1 MPLAKLSCYRV
12 LTALCFSTLALLNTA
27 VAATQPSPKVHK
39 ELQVLERYLQQER
52 LTSGLSSQYIQ
63 LGDIRWSYSEG
74 GAKHLPTVV
83 LLHGLTGNRDH
94 WNALAQFLTPHYHV
108 IIPDLPNNGDT
119 LVPENFQMDIP
130 NVTAELRRLFEYLG
144 VTEHL
149 HLAGHSS
156 GGSIATQYAAEYPFD
171 TQSLCLLNSAGIYK
185 TAITSYSK
193 NPNKLRNLIVSR
205 PGDLDLVT
213 HEIMQNPPE
222 LPYALKLAKEKQ
234 LISRADAHIRMV
246 DQLAMLSRLYT
257 PDSFARLTRSVE
269 APTLILWGK
278 QDKII
283 SAHAALELHRLL
295 KRAEKPVLLNNVGHV
310 PMLEAEQ
317 LVAQHYLP
325 FLAKTQQLKN
335 PLQDQL
341 IPLH

>member
-1 MPLAKLSCYRV
+1 MPIAKLSCHRV
-12 LTALCFSTLALLNTA
+12 LITLCLSTLFSLSSPVT
-27 VAATQPSPKVHK
+27 ATQPLPKANK
-39 ELQVLERYLQQER
+39 EIQVLERYLQQER
-52 LTSGLSSQYIQ
+52 QGSGLSSQYVQI
-63 LGDIRWSYSEG
+63 GDIRWGYSEG
-74 GAKHLPTVV
+74 GAKHKPTVV
-83 LLHGLTGNRDH
+83 LLHGLIGNRDQ

-130 NVTAELRRLFEYLG
+130 NVTAELRRFFEYLG
-144 VTEHL
+144 ITEHL

-171 TQSLCLLNSAGIYK
+171 TQSLFLLNSAGIYK
-185 TAITSYSK
+185 TAVTSYSK
-193 NPNKLRNLIVSR
+193 NPTKLRNLIVSR
-205 PGDLDLVT
+205 PGDLDHVM
-213 HEIMQNPPE
+213 HEIMQNPPD

-234 LISRADAHIRMV
+234 LISRADAHNRMV
-246 DQLAMLSRLYT
+246 DQLTMLSRLYT

-283 SAHAALELHRLL
+283 SSAAALELQHLL

-341 IPLH
+341 IPLN